1 MKDIKIVDDLDY
13 RETDVSL
20 EYLINKEVEDN
31 IDIEDTMDYSQV
43 FNEENKN
50 GI

>member
-13 RETDVSL
+13 EETDVSL
-20 EYLINKEVEDN
+20 EYLINKDVDDN
-31 IDIEDTMDYSQV
+31 VNLEDTIDYSQILT
-43 FNEENKN
+43 EKDKN